1 MKIVLFILCSVFIFQ
16 PIIADAQGLGVG
28 YAQNNKNK
36 SNNLK
41 VTSSQKAAKLAK
53 SRVGGKVL
61 KVQKTQI
68 NGNPAYRV
76 RVLKKDGNIVPV
88 VVDAKTGRVKGK

>member
-1 MKIVLFILCSVFIFQ
+1 MRLILLIVISIWLTS
-16 PIIADAQGLGVG
+16 PSIALANGAGLGYSQNDKSKLRVKSSKQA
-28 YAQNNKNK
+28 AQI
-36 SNNLK
+36 
-41 VTSSQKAAKLAK
+41 AK

-61 KVQKTQI
+61 KVKKGKV